1 MKRVLV
7 WVHKG
12 RRVRLSAISVQLV
25 CTMLLLGACDMNGSA
40 VPTALPSGTTPPSA
54 TLVASA
60 SATAITPAHV
70 DGNSVPTLSAI
81 SPTPA
86 SLPTDTAGA
95 EVTVTITGTETPDL
109 NSVLTVVPDAASP
122 TPVPLAA
129 ISSDAKVLIY
139 GLVVAD
145 LLKSEKARNV
155 YISPYVGQGERLD
168 APNEA
173 MPVPATLD
181 HTLQARDKGHSYSLV
196 EFADAV
202 GALED
207 GGKVKDN
214 GAFITLGEIT
224 VDGSGKDI
232 VLVHGSLYRGVAN
245 GTGNAYRFQQDLAN
259 NTWKLLDV
267 TSDWNDQQ

>member
-1 MKRVLV
+1 MKRGLV
-7 WVHKG
+7 WASKG
-12 RRVRLSAISVQLV
+12 PLVKLLAVSAQLV
-25 CTMLLLGACDMNGSA
+25 CMMLVLGACDMGGGA
-40 VPTALPSGTTPPSA
+40 VPTAAPSGTTPRSA
-54 TLVASA
+54 TIVAS
-60 SATAITPAHV
+60 STATTPPSV
-70 DGNSVPTLSAI
+70 GGNSAPTLRAI

-86 SLPTDTAGA
+86 SPPTNIAGIEA
-95 EVTVTITGTETPDL
+95 STIIAATETPDP

-129 ISSDAKVLIY
+129 ISSDAKVAIY
-139 GLVVAD
+139 SLVVAD
-145 LLKSEKARNV
+145 LLKSEKAKNI

-168 APNEA
+168 APNEDL
-173 MPVPATLD
+173 PVPATLD
-181 HTLQARDKGHSYSLV
+181 DTLQARDKGHSYSLV

-207 GGKVKDN
+207 GGKVKGN
-214 GAFITLGEIT
+214 GAFITLGQIT
-224 VDGSGKDI
+224 VDKSGKDKDI

-245 GTGNAYRFQQDLAN
+245 GTGNAYRFQQDPAN